1 MLYAE
6 SMRCISKNFCK
17 DISITTFSS
26 GLIACLVGYLSSGA
40 LVFQLARQ
48 LGLAAES
55 TSQIIGVLCVGM
67 GVITIV
73 MSLRYKMPIMYA
85 WSTPGVA
92 VLLAGLSGQSIE
104 QAIGIFVAAAVI
116 TIAIGLSGHFDRIM
130 KFIPEEISSALIAG
144 ILLKFSVNAFSAF
157 NKMPLVIGVMVIS
170 YLVMRKVYSFFSVP
184 VSLIVGLII
193 LSLTNGL
200 DIQSIDYHIYSPKFW
215 IPEFRFQDMIGLALP
230 LCIVTMTSQNVT
242 GYAVL
247 RSNGYHIS
255 GSKLVTWAGI
265 AHLLV
270 APFGGFCLNLSSLTA
285 AIVAGPDS
293 HPDKNKRY
301 TGAVSSGFVYI
312 IMGLFASAFAGL
324 MGAVPVSMVVAI
336 GGLALVSV
344 VAVNLEKIFSS
355 ENMKESALFTFL
367 VAASDFSVFGIG
379 SAFWSLV
386 VGLIVYQ
393 IAKIVHK

>member
-1 MLYAE
+1 
-6 SMRCISKNFCK
+6 MRHITKEFFQ
-17 DISITTFSS
+17 DISTSTFSS

-55 TSQIIGVLCVGM
+55 TSQIIGVLCVAM
-67 GVITIV
+67 GVITIA

-104 QAIGIFVAAAVI
+104 QAIGIFVAAALM

-157 NKMPLVIGVMVIS
+157 NKMPLIIGVIIIS
-170 YLVMRKVYSFFSVP
+170 YLVMRKIYSFFSVP
-184 VSLIVGLII
+184 VSLLVGLIF
-193 LSLTNGL
+193 LSVTKGL
-200 DIQSIDYHIYSPKFW
+200 DIQSIDYHVYSPKLW
-215 IPEFRFQDMIGLALP
+215 IPEFRLQDMIGLALP

-285 AIVAGPDS
+285 AIIAGPDS
-293 HPDKNKRY
+293 HPDRNKRY

-344 VAVNLEKIFSS
+344 VAINLEKIFSS
-355 ENMKESALFTFL
+355 ENLKESALFTFL